1 MNNKGF
7 AVSTILY
14 GLSIMGFL
22 IVLVLI
28 GLMAS
33 SRSNTRDFVQ
43 QVEDELNRYASKQT
57 VITPYNNNVNY
68 PQEFFTL
75 EGSEYWYKIELWN
88 GNTYK
93 SATFKVSPNTIIFF
107 YIGDGATPTIACLD
121 GDTRENCTEGSGSLI
136 MSTAIT
142 GDGIN
147 DNADHKVTQKT
158 DWEKDDKSGPMTI
171 EDNATRVVYLKNNT
185 NPNNRPQNT
194 YQIQSSGSKAR
205 ISLVSLDEKA
215 SYLERPDTSI
225 AGVFYIENGNKV
237 YSCNGTSVNKNAAF
251 TGEQDQQWTIVG
263 SEATNVKYKDCKT
276 NYNGPG
282 QETHN
287 ALF

>member
-1 MNNKGF
+1 MN
-7 AVSTILY
+7 
-14 GLSIMGFL
+14 
-22 IVLVLI
+22 
-28 GLMAS
+28 
-33 SRSNTRDFVQ
+33 
-43 QVEDELNRYASKQT
+43 
-57 VITPYNNNVNY
+57 
-68 PQEFFTL
+68 
-75 EGSEYWYKIELWN
+75 
-88 GNTYK
+88 
-93 SATFKVSPNTIIFF
+93 SPNTIIFF

-215 SYLERPDTSI
+215 SYLEKPDMSI

-263 SEATNVKYKDCKT
+263 SEATNVKYKECKT
-276 NYNGPG
+276 NYNN
-282 QETHN
+282 QQTHN